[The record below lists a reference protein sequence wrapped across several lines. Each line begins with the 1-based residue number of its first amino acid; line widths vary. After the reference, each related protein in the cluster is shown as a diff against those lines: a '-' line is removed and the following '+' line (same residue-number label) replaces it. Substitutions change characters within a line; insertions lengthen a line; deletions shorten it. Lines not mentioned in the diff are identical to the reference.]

1 MTRGRQR
8 VPVQCEDTISVQC
21 QDDQFGFDAE
31 VVYDDKSFPLRRCTP
46 FVTGSH
52 HRGRVPGQNQDAV
65 SSAAGQV
72 QESFA
77 VNGQMSATAGF
88 STTVDAL
95 DANSLT
101 FTDGVSPGFVAP
113 DGIGDNGHELMN
125 RDEHYEKEKHV
136 QPKGKKKRLKREG
149 RTASPLK
156 RKMIQ
161 SAFDCSKI
169 RITREVS
176 IQCQDNPFGVN
187 GVVVFGDEAYGMT
200 LGCTPDITG
209 YNQYLTRCGNGFSS
223 GVINEAIGNDD
234 QPSRQ
239 MRPVNAEVTVSAI
252 SAPMNNRNQL
262 GGHRMDPPFT
272 VYILQLVYGS
282 GGNGS

>member
-52 HRGRVPGQNQDAV
+52 HRGRVPGQNQDA
-65 SSAAGQV
+65 AAGQV

-149 RTASPLK
+149 RT
-156 RKMIQ
+156 
-161 SAFDCSKI
+161 
-169 RITREVS
+169 VS

-209 YNQYLTRCGNGFSS
+209 YNQYLTRHGNGFSA
-223 GVINEAIGNDD
+223 GVINADCRNNA
-234 QPSRQ
+234 QASRQ
-239 MRPVNAEVTVSAI
+239 MLPVSVVTVSAI
-252 SAPMNNRNQL
+252 SGPMDTQNQL
-262 GGHRMDPPFT
+262 GAYGMDPPFT
-272 VYILQLVYGS
+272 DGYVYGWR
-282 GGNGS
+282 GNRSHFWERDE